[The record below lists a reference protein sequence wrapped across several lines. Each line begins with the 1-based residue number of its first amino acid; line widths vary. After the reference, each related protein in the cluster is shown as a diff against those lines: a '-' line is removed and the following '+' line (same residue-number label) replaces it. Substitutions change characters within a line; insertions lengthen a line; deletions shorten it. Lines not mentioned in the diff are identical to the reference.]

1 MSFKKI
7 QNYMNVEG
15 IQTSIS
21 DMTQAEMAQEI
32 GISIALYR
40 EIENNDYIPK
50 WQVRQKIANYFHV
63 DQSYFWSKK

>member
-1 MSFKKI
+1 MLEQTILKKSRI
-7 QNYMNVEG
+7 L
-15 IQTSIS
+15 T
-21 DMTQAEMAQEI
+21 DMTQVEMAKEI